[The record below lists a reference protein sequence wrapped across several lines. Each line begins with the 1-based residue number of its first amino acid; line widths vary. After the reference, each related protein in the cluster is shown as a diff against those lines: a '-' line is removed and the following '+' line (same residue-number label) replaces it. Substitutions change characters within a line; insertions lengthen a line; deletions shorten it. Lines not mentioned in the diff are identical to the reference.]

1 MITQAISS
9 IGQTHFV
16 YGNVVSMAM
25 FLLLIKTH
33 KISHGAWLQK
43 GNENLNMCIFEESRP
58 VNIYLPWLWSISAVE
73 RSTVFIP
80 PSLICP
86 LSSPARPCISFHQ
99 LPSPSFSFPPCSPL
113 LQSLSVT
120 SPSWKG
126 SIFNSMGTCVHYDM
140 GWIRKLMQVTNQC
153 TLCILKCKQ
162 WIDPPLPFFR
172 HFVAQLQMTVEI

>member
-1 MITQAISS
+1 MAKYWKTLSEAQQFRFQIRQPGS
-9 IGQTHFV
+9 I
-16 YGNVVSMAM
+16 VSMAM

-73 RSTVFIP
+73 RSTAFIP

-86 LSSPARPCISFHQ
+86 WSSPARPYISFHQ
-99 LPSPSFSFPPCSPL
+99 LPSPSFSFPSCSPL

-120 SPSWKG
+120 SPSWKDY
-126 SIFNSMGTCVHYDM
+126 IQFNGINKVSGRVFTTTW
-140 GWIRKLMQVTNQC
+140 GESEN
-153 TLCILKCKQ
+153 LCRWPISALCA
-162 WIDPPLPFFR
+162 F
-172 HFVAQLQMTVEI
+172 